1 VILPAATGAAA
12 AAPGRP
18 PAATRPARVLVVDD
32 DALVG
37 SALKRLLSPRHEVVT
52 CPSAAEALELVGGGA
67 RYDAILCDVMMPEM
81 DGTAFHGHLVRIAPD
96 QARRVVFMTGGAF
109 EPRIRAALE
118 ALPNRKI
125 GKPCP
130 REELEQVVAEL
141 AGTTG
146 DAVRRISVA

>member
-1 VILPAATGAAA
+1 
-12 AAPGRP
+12 
-18 PAATRPARVLVVDD
+18 VLVVDD

-141 AGTTG
+141 AGTTAV
-146 DAVRRISVA
+146 AVRRISVA